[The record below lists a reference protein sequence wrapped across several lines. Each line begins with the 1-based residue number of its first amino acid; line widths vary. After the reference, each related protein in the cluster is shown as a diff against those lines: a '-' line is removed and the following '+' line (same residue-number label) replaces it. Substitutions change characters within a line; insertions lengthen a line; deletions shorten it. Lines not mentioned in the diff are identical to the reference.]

1 MDRTTRREVSA
12 AAAAATRVRTC
23 VTEAGAMWLAARL
36 QAGGVVTRQRAV
48 GHALNQVLAHQAPL
62 CNNANSTS
70 HVTHQR
76 AVGHA
81 LNQVQTITALQSY
94 DFEYRTW
101 PV

>member
-1 MDRTTRREVSA
+1 MSAA

-23 VTEAGAMWLAARL
+23 VTEAGAVRLATRL

-48 GHALNQVLAHQAPL
+48 GHALNQVLVHQAPL